1 MGCINFFTVTAKPRQ
16 QEKSPSYLLTP
27 QNALSP
33 ALSKLAKVK
42 LRTEENWGFPT
53 EHPAAVSAPTLH
65 SGINN
70 LP

>member
-42 LRTEENWGFPT
+42 LRGRRNPR
-53 EHPAAVSAPTLH
+53 
-65 SGINN
+65 SGNPRIRKN
-70 LP
+70 P

>member
-33 ALSKLAKVK
+33 VLSKLAKVK
-42 LRTEENWGFPT
+42 LRGSFSIL
-53 EHPAAVSAPTLH
+53 SAWLM
-65 SGINN
+65 SYRAIMRA
-70 LP
+70 